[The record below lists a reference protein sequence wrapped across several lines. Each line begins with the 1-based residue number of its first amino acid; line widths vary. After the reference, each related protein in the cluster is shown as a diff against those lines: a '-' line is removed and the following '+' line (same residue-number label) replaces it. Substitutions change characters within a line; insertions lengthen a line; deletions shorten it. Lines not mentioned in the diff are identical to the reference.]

1 MMKKT
6 IALYH
11 PDTRYVN
18 DLLLKLEKALPAH
31 RVIAWQPTTSADYLL
46 TWKPDNQIFSTPG
59 LQIVFALGAG
69 VDALLSAPIPDE
81 VIIARLEEA
90 GMGKQML
97 EIALYGILH
106 YSRDMIALGRGQRQQ
121 QWLPESTPKN
131 PPFSTTIGVMG
142 LGQLGGYVAQALANL
157 GYPVHGYSYG
167 LKELPG
173 ISCYDS
179 NGLTPFL
186 NHSQVLI
193 NLLPLTEK
201 TQGILN
207 KTTFEQL
214 PQGAYLI
221 NIARGQH
228 LQEAD
233 LIPAFDSGQLSGAL
247 LDVFQTEPL
256 PKNHPFWHDDRIIIT
271 PHLAAITLQD
281 DAVKQISRN
290 IRAFED
296 NQPMTG
302 VVDRKKGY

>member
-1 MMKKT
+1 MMNKT

-11 PDTRYVN
+11 PDTNYVN
-18 DLLLKLEKALPAH
+18 ALLSKLKNALPAH
-31 RVIAWQPTTSADYLL
+31 RVIAWQAEVPADYLL
-46 TWKPDNQIFSTPG
+46 TWKPDDKIFSTPG
-59 LQIVFALGAG
+59 LQVVFALGAG

-106 YSRDMIALGRGQRQQ
+106 YSRDMIALNRGQRQQ

-131 PPFSTTIGVMG
+131 PPFSTAIGVMG
-142 LGQLGGYVAQALANL
+142 LGQLGGFVAQALAKL
-157 GYPVHGYSYG
+157 GYPVSGYSYS
-167 LKELPG
+167 LKDLPG
-173 ISCYDS
+173 ITCYDV
-179 NGLTPFL
+179 NQLDDFL

-207 KTTFEQL
+207 KNLFNQL

-221 NIARGQH
+221 NIARGHH
-228 LQEAD
+228 LQEKD
-233 LIPAFDSGQLSGAL
+233 LIPAFDQGQLSGAL

-256 PKNHPFWHDDRIIIT
+256 PKTHPFWSDERIIVT

-281 DAVKQISRN
+281 DAVTQISRN
-290 IRAFED
+290 ILAFED
-296 NQPMTG
+296 NQAMTG